1 MSSVEKLTQAVMNGE
16 VEEAEKL
23 ANAVLEED
31 VDFKA
36 LIEKLGD
43 AMSEVGD
50 KFEKFEVFLPE
61 MIGAADAMMKVMEVI
76 QPKLQEQG
84 LEEKKGKVVMGAP
97 AGDMHEIGKDIF
109 KTILSGNGY
118 EIVDL
123 GYDNSALTFVNAAV
137 ENKADIIAISAL
149 MTTTMPGVGEVVEV
163 LQNKGVRDQ
172 YKVIAGGAPTYQ
184 EWADEV
190 GADGWAPDAFQGL
203 QLVERLMKN

>member
-149 MTTTMPGVGEVVEV
+149 MTTTMPGVGEVIEV